1 MKRGTKA
8 VGKTH
13 FLELSSLLHSI
24 HNIHTGCFT
33 SAKDSACSALVRYV
47 RLMPTISFSSLSSLV
62 LNLSKIFVLS

>member
-24 HNIHTGCFT
+24 HSIHTGV
-33 SAKDSACSALVRYV
+33 SQAPKIRLAPLAVRV
-47 RLMPTISFSSLSSLV
+47 NFELQLLDFS
-62 LNLSKIFVLS
+62 